1 MLQKIIS
8 DRRKGLVNCDRED
21 FLNHL
26 LSRNGKSCNDE
37 DQNFLTDEQL
47 KDNIL
52 TMIIAGINILFYYQ
66 IFFPVL

>member
-26 LSRNGKSCNDE
+26 LSMNGKSCNDE

-52 TMIIAGINILFYYQ
+52 TMIIAGINILFYHQ
-66 IFFPVL
+66 IFFRVL